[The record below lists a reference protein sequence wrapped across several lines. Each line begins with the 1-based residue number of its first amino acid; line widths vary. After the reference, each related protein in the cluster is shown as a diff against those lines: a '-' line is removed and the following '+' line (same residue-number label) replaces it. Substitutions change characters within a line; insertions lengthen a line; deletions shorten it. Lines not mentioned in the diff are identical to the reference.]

1 MFYRRIH
8 PIQEKW
14 QHGGLDARIKEPT
27 RISKI
32 RILDKRPIG
41 RTSSGSSLTILMSAR
56 PSPRATSHVACP
68 FPGFSLTAFR
78 FVISSSK

>member
-14 QHGGLDARIKEPT
+14 QLGGLDARIKEPT

-41 RTSSGSSLTILMSAR
+41 RTSSGSSLTIPMSAR
-56 PSPRATSHVACP
+56 PSPRATSPVACP